1 MPYWLQFT
9 IFTIIAG
16 LVQYIITYFKEKGKN
31 LATKEDIGK
40 ITEEIKS
47 VESQFIN
54 ETEKLKNKLA
64 ILANVQTD
72 ITSMERQA
80 IIEINKSLFMWI
92 DSVLNIPNINSSN
105 QIDDYINTQNQ
116 LYKNVQQDE
125 IVLRL
130 FVKSDNIHNIL
141 HKITS
146 VFLEIQIKKQLKYHE
161 IIKINNEID
170 DIKPDTPSKEKK
182 EKLQRKI
189 EDRKTAL
196 ESISEKVLEKYTAIA
211 PIINEFREKSK
222 EQIYKIFEPEH

>member
-9 IFTIIAG
+9 IFAIIAG

-31 LATKEDIGK
+31 LATKEDIGE
-40 ITEEIKS
+40 ITKEIKS

-64 ILANVQTD
+64 ILANAQTD

-80 IIEINKSLFMWI
+80 IIEVNKSLFMWI
-92 DSVLNIPNINSSN
+92 DSVLNIPNVNNSIQINN
-105 QIDDYINTQNQ
+105 YINAQNQ

-141 HKITS
+141 HKIILA
-146 VFLEIQIKKQLKYHE
+146 FLKIQAEKQLKCHE
-161 IIKINNEID
+161 IIKINNEIND
-170 DIKPDTPSKEKK
+170 SK
-182 EKLQRKI
+182 
-189 EDRKTAL
+189 T
-196 ESISEKVLEKYTAIA
+196 
-211 PIINEFREKSK
+211 
-222 EQIYKIFEPEH
+222 